1 MIQELTKEFEKLK
14 ESSKKEIND
23 LKRNDDLQIKN

>member
-1 MIQELTKEFEKLK
+1 MIQELTKELEKLK
-14 ESSKKEIND
+14 ESLKKEIDD